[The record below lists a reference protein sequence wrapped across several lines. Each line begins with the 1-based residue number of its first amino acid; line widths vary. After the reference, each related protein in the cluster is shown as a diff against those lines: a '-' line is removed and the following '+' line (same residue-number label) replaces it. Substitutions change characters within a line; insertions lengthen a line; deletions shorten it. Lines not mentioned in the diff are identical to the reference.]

1 MKILLVY
8 LCRKI
13 ESIMQGEEYKIE
25 IPKMFYSDADDK
37 PFENCKV
44 CGKYLLEQGNSYVIE
59 KAFKNYE
66 GFEFNT
72 TLFEYAICLDC
83 HQQVQQSM
91 SKESMKNLQQYYMQI
106 MADKGNKPIVIDV
119 GNFNLNDWVSTCFF
133 KGDPIEEMNEFQLV
147 AQFNGNEMVLNIP
160 PMVVG
165 ERAMDEMADLLSD
178 ETIDEIDGFR
188 KQFLG
193 PDPAIEE
200 LFSGKKLI
208 LL

>member
-1 MKILLVY
+1 M
-8 LCRKI
+8 
-13 ESIMQGEEYKIE
+13 EGEEFKIE

-37 PFENCKV
+37 LFENCQV
-44 CGKYLLEQGNSYVIE
+44 CNKYLLEKGSSYVIE

-66 GFEFNT
+66 GFKFKT

-83 HQQVQQSM
+83 HGQVQQSM
-91 SKESMKNLQQYYMQI
+91 SKESLKNLQQYYMQI
-106 MADKGNKPIVIDV
+106 LVEKGNKPIAIDV
-119 GNFNLNDWVSTCFF
+119 ANFNLNDWISKCFF
-133 KGDPIEEMNEFQLV
+133 KGDSTEDMNEFQLV
-147 AQFNGNEMVLNIP
+147 AQFNGSEMVLNIP

-165 ERAMDEMADLLSD
+165 EKAMEEMSELLSNETLDEM
-178 ETIDEIDGFR
+178 DGFR

-208 LL
+208 LI

>member
-1 MKILLVY
+1 
-8 LCRKI
+8 
-13 ESIMQGEEYKIE
+13 MQGEEFKIE
-25 IPKMFYSDADDK
+25 IPRLFYSDADNK
-37 PFENCKV
+37 PFENCQV
-44 CGKYLLEQGNSYVIE
+44 CDKYLLEKGNSYVIE

-83 HQQVQQSM
+83 HTQVQQSM
-91 SKESMKNLQQYYMQI
+91 SEESLKNLQQYYMQI
-106 MADKGNKPIVIDV
+106 MAEKGNKPIVIDV
-119 GNFNLNDWVSTCFF
+119 GNFNLNDWLSNCFF
-133 KGDPIEEMNEFQLV
+133 KGDSIKDMNEFQLV

-165 ERAMDEMADLLSD
+165 ERAMEEMADLLSA

-208 LL
+208 VL